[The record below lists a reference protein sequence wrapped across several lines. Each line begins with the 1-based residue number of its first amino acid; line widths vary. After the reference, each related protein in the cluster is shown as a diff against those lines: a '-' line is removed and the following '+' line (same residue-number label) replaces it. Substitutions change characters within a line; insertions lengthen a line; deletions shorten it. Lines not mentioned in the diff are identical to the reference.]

1 MSLSFETKTGLERT
15 KTFHAALQTHTGGH
29 GARKKLLATSHFH
42 NGVSALKLSS
52 EETWLTLWCTHGDW
66 ICLWDPS
73 NRSWWMHWASL
84 PSCSALILLL
94 TLSSG
99 THTCPVTS
107 PGHPSPMAAAQKPQR
122 FSIALNKSSERS
134 KYPGVQNASQF
145 KSLFKANHPM
155 GFCQQRTEITY
166 VCDFYL
172 DCVPLQWCGKGK
184 WKGSFPPGFSALK
197 SDHPASIWFFTLL

>member
-29 GARKKLLATSHFH
+29 GARKRLLATSHFH
-42 NGVSALKLSS
+42 NGASALKLSS
-52 EETWLTLWCTHGDW
+52 EETWLTLWCTHGGW
-66 ICLWDPS
+66 IFLWGPS

-99 THTCPVTS
+99 THTRPVTS

-145 KSLFKANHPM
+145 KILFKANHLT

-172 DCVPLQWCGKGK
+172 DCVPLQWRGKGK
-184 WKGSFPPGFSALK
+184 RKGSFPPGFSALK
-197 SDHPASIWFFTLL
+197 SDHPVSIWFFTLL